1 MSRCASPVMVK
12 NHLHVVV
19 NRQFLAFRITGQSRL
34 LNADMEMQWCF
45 LIFSVLWIQYCEA
58 KAEADFWTPEFLRVL
73 NSLNGTAGL
82 ALKRTI
88 IVELKRAESRGKA
101 IFRNLYHLNE
111 DKHECHTS
119 LLKTLAD
126 DMMCP
131 ALANELKPYLDIEEY
146 FLNMETDEKLV
157 RSYVEGNCTNLSGKS
172 TSTCNLLKS
181 GSWNRLSYEMLTSL
195 IDQCRLQY
203 NDRERE
209 STNTLSPRYPV
220 SVLLTFM

>member
-1 MSRCASPVMVK
+1 MVK

-82 ALKRTI
+82 ALMRTI
-88 IVELKRAESRGKA
+88 NVETRRAARRSIA
-101 IFRNLYHLNE
+101 IFRNSYSYFDE
-111 DKHECHTS
+111 HECHTTHTS

-209 STNTLSPRYPV
+209 STRAMSPRYLV
-220 SVLLTFM
+220 SVLLTFICE